1 MKYLNT
7 GKCLDEAC
15 KLKHI
20 TDIGSLEFRGEGT
33 PLKSSE
39 TQAKKVVKA
48 SILDKKYLN
57 FEEPGKV
64 MADGFT
70 ASSASREEVMAFKAF
85 KKQVEN
91 MKT

>member
-15 KLKHI
+15 KLKHV
-20 TDIGSLEFRGEGT
+20 TDIGSLEFRGEST
-33 PLKSSE
+33 PLRSSE

-70 ASSASREEVMAFKAF
+70 ASREEVMAFKAF